1 MKRVPPSEL
10 FRQDWDQILCNGVG
24 ENESLLDTMVAAGA
38 RYMLQTAI
46 EQEVTEFLG
55 RGRYQRGDRD
65 REGYRNGYE
74 PKKLLTG
81 QGSIELAVPQVRNT
95 DQPYRSELL
104 DAVADRTTA
113 FDELIR
119 RMYVRGLSQRD
130 VADLFWEVFDERLVS
145 KSTVSRISKSL
156 QQEFDTWRNK
166 DLSQDPVIYIFL
178 DAIYLKTRQG
188 ETSSDAVLCAY
199 GITETGKKVLL
210 HLDLGAKESYV
221 SWIGF
226 LHNLVDRGLTEPLLV
241 ASDGSPGL
249 KRAIKEVYPRAIR
262 QRCKVHKMRNILAK
276 APKSAQKILKAEIT
290 KVFTETD
297 YKEALKLANKL
308 VERYRDQWPSAIACF
323 QEDIESCL
331 AHLKLPPAHHKATGT
346 TNLIERLFE
355 EGRRRT
361 KVIGR
366 FPNEGSCLRLFFATL
381 MAASGSWRGVRMTPA
396 ILTEVREIKYQLYVA
411 KVVSDIVAAK
421 QQQTQAAS

>member
-24 ENESLLDTMVAAGA
+24 ENESLLDALARAGA
-38 RYMLQTAI
+38 RYMLQVAI
-46 EQEVTEFLG
+46 ENEVTEYLG
-55 RGRYQRGDRD
+55 RGRYQRGERDRD
-65 REGYRNGYE
+65 GYRNGYE

-95 DQPYRSELL
+95 EQPYRSELL
-104 DAVADRTTA
+104 DAVAGRTTA

-145 KSTVSRISKSL
+145 RSTVSRISKSL
-156 QQEFDTWRNK
+156 QQEFDTWRK
-166 DLSQDPVIYIFL
+166 RDLSQDPVIYLFL

-210 HLDLGAKESYV
+210 HLDLGAKEAYV

-226 LHNLVDRGLTEPLLV
+226 LHNLVDRGLTDPILV

-249 KRAIKEVYPRAIR
+249 KRAINEAYPRAIR

-290 KVFTETD
+290 KVFTESD
-297 YKEALKLANKL
+297 YKEALKLAHKL
-308 VERYRDQWPSAIACF
+308 IERYRDQWPSAIACF
-323 QEDIESCL
+323 EDDLESCL

-366 FPNEGSCLRLFFATL
+366 FPSEGSCLRLFFATL
-381 MAASGSWRGVRMTPA
+381 MAASKSWRGVRMTPA
-396 ILTEVREIKYQLYVA
+396 LLTEVREIKYQLYVG

-421 QQQTQAAS
+421 QQQIQVAS